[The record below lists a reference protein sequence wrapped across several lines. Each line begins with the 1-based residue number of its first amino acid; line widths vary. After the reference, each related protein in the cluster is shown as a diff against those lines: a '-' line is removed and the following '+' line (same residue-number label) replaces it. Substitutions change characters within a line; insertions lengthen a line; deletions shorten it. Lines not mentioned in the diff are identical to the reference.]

1 MAEYNIQKRE
11 EDLENIKKVIT
22 EFERR
27 LSAEVRKQE
36 KLDIAREQNFMRGKL
51 LVKYKKI

>member
-1 MAEYNIQKRE
+1 M
-11 EDLENIKKVIT
+11 T

-36 KLDIAREQNFMRGKL
+36 KLDMAREQNFRRGKL